1 MSEAD
6 GEAGP
11 SSPRAAKGQHR
22 GSISQSIGSPSR
34 SVSPSG
40 DKGRQQLP
48 NIQTG
53 SERRRD
59 HVSVGNRVSRIV
71 VTRPREFGNLC
82 SYRLWLITRLL
93 CWIAYAARDD
103 LDFERRARS
112 STVGSN
118 TGSAHNDRSH
128 KGRHP
133 GIQPSAYASPTR
145 GGVPGDGQSSQLSSS
160 TATAVED
167 GAANNEKHNAE
178 STEANGEKG
187 KQKEKTEQ
195 DNLNQPGSQPSNQ
208 AINPRPSVERMA
220 SNDPSRW
227 MAFTLPTRYKKRFD
241 EYMAQRAKEEERRE
255 REEAANADESSN
267 SDDSDRN
274 DAGDY
279 FSTRR
284 HTRRSNKRR
293 RTGDF
298 INDAEEG
305 RSGSGQRRKP
315 KTTSRRTSRGED
327 REGSGSSRRQ
337 HGHGADVISANQAQT
352 PGWASPWNPG
362 TAGTHR
368 QNSFGALAMEGLGIS
383 HFGQEQ
389 KKKSTRLG
397 RFQKWLV
404 RSAFAPL
411 FLRIANLAFT
421 ISELAVAIVCIRT
434 NMASSLLTSTSRS
447 IYDNSLYK
455 ITCTVYWAQVLY
467 SAWSLDLLV

>member
-71 VTRPREFGNLC
+71 VTRPP
-82 SYRLWLITRLL
+82 
-93 CWIAYAARDD
+93 YAARDD

-421 ISELAVAIVCIRT
+421 ISELAVAIHIRQLT
-434 NMASSLLTSTSRS
+434 LQNNVYGILGSSTIFGVVVGPLSIVHIFVNVYVEYFGSPIGVWKVRSKMYYTLVELLFM
-447 IYDNSLYK
+447 
-455 ITCTVYWAQVLY
+455 
-467 SAWSLDLLV
+467 